1 MDNLYCPLSM
11 AKLTRFPGRAALTS
25 RRVISV
31 ELPEFLLQAIE
42 HRLAEVNQGASE
54 RERVTL
60 NHLVERELAEGLS
73 IAEVA
78 LLERDVPGISAAV
91 SHWLDEIAE

>member
-11 AKLTRFPGRAALTS
+11 AKLTHFRSHDLTS
-25 RRVISV
+25 RRVVSV
-31 ELPEFLLQAIE
+31 ELPEFLLRAIE
-42 HRLAEVNQGASE
+42 HRLSEANRGASE
-54 RERVTL
+54 SERVTL

-91 SHWLDEIAE
+91 SRWLDEIAE